1 MERTSTPLKLSATYT
16 HGSTGRIP
24 TQRVRDRARKESHG
38 CIFGDI
44 PEFLDRFFPVD
55 QLTKGRQT
63 GQTRIQGIM
72 EKLMTKG
79 HFRERDS
86 KWNIP
91 DTTVE
96 KDLYRPLLR
105 AFSAINKICVPRKP
119 NIEWRDIHSTPP
131 DSIHDQLDRPDI
143 AAISRFPGMVHPGR
157 KAHWHD
163 ILVPVEVKGTLHND
177 DLGQLLGYVRVMLR
191 EQWNRRFTFGLLFTA
206 RKFQVW
212 LFDQS
217 GAIGSTQI
225 NFHDVSGDCCN

>member
-1 MERTSTPLKLSATYT
+1 MERTSTPLKLSTTYT
-16 HGSTGRIP
+16 NGSTGRIA
-24 TQRVRDRARKESHG
+24 TQHVRDRARKESRG

-63 GQTRIQGIM
+63 GQTRIQAIM
-72 EKLMTKG
+72 EKLTTKG
-79 HFRERDS
+79 CFREHDS

-91 DTTVE
+91 NTTVE

-105 AFSAINKICVPRKP
+105 IFSTINKMCVPRKP
-119 NIEWRDIHSTPP
+119 NVEWRDIHSTAPG
-131 DSIHDQLDRPDI
+131 SVHDQLDRPDI
-143 AAISRFPGMVHPGR
+143 AAISRFPRMVDPGQ

-163 ILVPVEVKGTLHND
+163 ILVPVEVKGTWHND
-177 DLGQLLGYVRVMLR
+177 DIEQLLGYVRVMLR

-212 LFDQS
+212 LFDRS